1 MERPNT
7 VSGLLAKRAE
17 FAGQI
22 KHLQAKLSQLLAD
35 QDAIDC
41 TIRLFDCVSTCN
53 FDPLTGWIGVQN

>member
-53 FDPLTGWIGVQN
+53 FDPL